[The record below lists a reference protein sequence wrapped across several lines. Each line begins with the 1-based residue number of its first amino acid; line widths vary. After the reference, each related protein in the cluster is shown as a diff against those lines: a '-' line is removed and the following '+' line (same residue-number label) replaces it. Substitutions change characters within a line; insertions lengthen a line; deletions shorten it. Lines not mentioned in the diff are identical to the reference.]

1 MSEVGFNGASDDTP
15 ESLRRQAVCV
25 LVSPCVFELW
35 RGARMVNGVMREL
48 IDSVGG
54 SAAEIVIVLAMAG
67 AIVGLVTYIIRRVVR
82 RTDIMTLQVEELRS
96 AQARA
101 ESERALSD
109 HKLEASRERQ
119 RDMIDL
125 IDVKFGVMVDRYE
138 DMRRDVEE
146 LREGLREIRARI
158 DEDD

>member
-1 MSEVGFNGASDDTP
+1 
-15 ESLRRQAVCV
+15 
-25 LVSPCVFELW
+25 
-35 RGARMVNGVMREL
+35 MVKGVMREL
-48 IDSVGG
+48 IDSIGG
-54 SAAEIVIVLAMAG
+54 SATEIVIVLAMAG

-82 RTDIMTLQVEELRS
+82 RLDIMTLQVDELRT

-109 HKLEASRERQ
+109 HKLEVAKERQ

-125 IDVKFGVMVDRYE
+125 IDVKFGVIVEQQRE
-138 DMRRDVEE
+138 IQRDHGVMQHRHGEMSRELEE

>member
-1 MSEVGFNGASDDTP
+1 
-15 ESLRRQAVCV
+15 
-25 LVSPCVFELW
+25 
-35 RGARMVNGVMREL
+35 MVNGVMREL

-54 SAAEIVIVLAMAG
+54 NAAEIVIILAMAG

-82 RTDIMTLQVEELRS
+82 RTDIMTLQVDELRS

-109 HKLEASRERQ
+109 HKLEAARERQ

-125 IDVKFGVMVDRYE
+125 IDVKFGVMVDRYD

>member
-1 MSEVGFNGASDDTP
+1 
-15 ESLRRQAVCV
+15 
-25 LVSPCVFELW
+25 
-35 RGARMVNGVMREL
+35 
-48 IDSVGG
+48 
-54 SAAEIVIVLAMAG
+54 
-67 AIVGLVTYIIRRVVR
+67 
-82 RTDIMTLQVEELRS
+82 MTLQVDELRT

-109 HKLEASRERQ
+109 HKLEAARERQ

-125 IDVKFGVMVDRYE
+125 IDVKFGVMVDRYD

-158 DEDD
+158 DEDG